1 MRNDVKKDDQ
11 QAVAAQIGAMATAGM
26 VVAVDPDD
34 AETMAA
40 FKEGALSAEDALES
54 RFDNVAEEGE

>member
-1 MRNDVKKDDQ
+1 MTNKDDE
-11 QAVAAQIGAMATAGM
+11 AVAKQISAVASAGM

-40 FKEGALSAEDALES
+40 FEDNALSPDEALAS
-54 RFDNVAEEGE
+54 RFDDVAEGAA